1 VIKKNAYIS
10 FFLWLLAMTS
20 YSQLLNKEIKAEIR
34 INDSGEFIEFTALA
48 ENLTLADRS
57 LQYEFSTFTKDENGN
72 TTKNSQ
78 DNRFVLEGQNIKEL
92 SKVTVNKVEGKRMI
106 ILLIINDIDGKPL
119 GQDRIV
125 LNDDS
130 GDDDNTI
137 VIKKN
142 TDEQPGTG
150 QYNNQD
156 MAKPQD
162 GYFMEGLVVENSIT
176 KMGRDFYTLF
186 YSKYYLSGLKS
197 GKDIIIEEQPARGRV
212 TRISVKVENQLV
224 WQFFSNP
231 SRDYLKQQAE
241 VSFNKV
247 LARLQQI
254 SKTQESITRY

>member
-1 VIKKNAYIS
+1 MV
-10 FFLWLLAMTS
+10 
-20 YSQLLNKEIKAEIR
+20 
-34 INDSGEFIEFTALA
+34 DSHSLIG
-48 ENLTLADRS
+48 TL
-57 LQYEFSTFTKDENGN
+57 
-72 TTKNSQ
+72 
-78 DNRFVLEGQNIKEL
+78 
-92 SKVTVNKVEGKRMI
+92 
-106 ILLIINDIDGKPL
+106 
-119 GQDRIV
+119 
-125 LNDDS
+125 
-130 GDDDNTI
+130 
-137 VIKKN
+137 
-142 TDEQPGTG
+142 
-150 QYNNQD
+150 D
-156 MAKPQD
+156 M
-162 GYFMEGLVVENSIT
+162 ENSIT